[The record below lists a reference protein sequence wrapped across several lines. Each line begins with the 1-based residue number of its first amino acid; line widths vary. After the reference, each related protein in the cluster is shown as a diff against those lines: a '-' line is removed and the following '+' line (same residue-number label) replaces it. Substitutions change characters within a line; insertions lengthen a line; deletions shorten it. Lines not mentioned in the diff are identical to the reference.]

1 VQKNADHP
9 ELSIVMPCLNEA
21 ETLGKCVKKAFT
33 FLEREKINGEVVV
46 SDNGSTDG
54 SQEIAV
60 IEGARLVHAGTRGYG
75 SALQEG
81 IKNAKGSFIILG
93 DADDSYDFSD
103 LMSFVNEL
111 RNGCDLVI
119 GNRFKGG
126 VKKGAMPFLHRYIGN
141 PVLSFIGRLFFHVKI
156 RDFHCGLRGLTKTAY
171 ERMNLHTTGMEFAS
185 EMIVRAALNKMK
197 IVEVPTILYTD
208 GRTRPPHLK
217 TWQDGWRHLRFLLM
231 FSPKWLFLYPGLL
244 IILISLFFGTILFI
258 KPIEVNGI
266 VLDLNTL
273 IIASFTLL
281 VGVQFVFFHFFAR
294 LYSITSGLIPSNES
308 FEKVFRF
315 FTLEKGLIA
324 GLIISVTGAT
334 VLIYNFIS
342 WSSSGFPDLVPT
354 YFVRRIISGIV
365 PFALGIQIIT
375 FSFIFSI
382 ISLKE
387 KK

>member
-1 VQKNADHP
+1 
-9 ELSIVMPCLNEA
+9 MPCLNEA

-185 EMIVRAALNKMK
+185 EMIVKAALNKMK

-208 GRTRPPHLK
+208 GRTRPPHRM
-217 TWQDGWRHLRFLLM
+217 DGVI
-231 FSPKWLFLYPGLL
+231 Y
-244 IILISLFFGTILFI
+244 
-258 KPIEVNGI
+258 
-266 VLDLNTL
+266 
-273 IIASFTLL
+273 
-281 VGVQFVFFHFFAR
+281 VFC
-294 LYSITSGLIPSNES
+294 
-308 FEKVFRF
+308 
-315 FTLEKGLIA
+315 
-324 GLIISVTGAT
+324 
-334 VLIYNFIS
+334 
-342 WSSSGFPDLVPT
+342 
-354 YFVRRIISGIV
+354 
-365 PFALGIQIIT
+365 
-375 FSFIFSI
+375 
-382 ISLKE
+382 
-387 KK
+387 